1 MRRERGGEG
10 LLALHNNTGASET
23 AEGREN
29 AAEGRSRTSVA
40 DSGREGKRRI
50 LTPFLLALGLS
61 SYRLC
66 VCFAVAASRFP
77 AAFIPPSHIPT
88 RNSLSVRPPLPH
100 LWLPDCWLLL
110 PPCLLLLSH
119 PPTPVS
125 LLPVFTCI
133 LPAPS
138 ALHQ

>member
-1 MRRERGGEG
+1 MRREQGGEG

-40 DSGREGKRRI
+40 DSGREGQRRS
-50 LTPFLLALGLS
+50 LTPFLLALRFS

-66 VCFAVAASRFP
+66 VCFAVAASRFLQP
-77 AAFIPPSHIPT
+77 LFLRLTFQLAT
-88 RNSLSVRPPLPH
+88 LSVRPPLPH
-100 LWLPDCWLLL
+100 LWLPDCWLLF

-119 PPTPVS
+119 SPSVS
-125 LLPVFTCI
+125 LLPIFTYI
-133 LPAPS
+133 FPAPS